1 MSDIFPTNPN
11 FQALDF
17 KDNRPSLM
25 NQTLSGKRQIRQ
37 IGGQYFTFTVS
48 MPPMERVDGQ
58 AIYAFLQKQ
67 KGMINTFKIG
77 YPLNNLGAS
86 KLETD
91 IKVVG
96 IQSAGDANIAS
107 DGFSQTANALRAGD
121 LIKFANHTKVYMVT
135 DDITASGGSAS
146 ILISPPLVAAVAD
159 NEAITVNKPQ
169 FTVYLSTGEI
179 SYTTDATGFYNIS
192 FEVREVVE

>member
-77 YPLNNLGAS
+77 YPLDNLGAS

-96 IQSAGDANIAS
+96 TQSAGDANIAS
-107 DGFSQTANALRAGD
+107 DGFSQTTNALRAGD

-159 NEAITVNKPQ
+159 NEVITVNKPQ
-169 FTVYLSTGEI
+169 FTVYLTGDT
-179 SYTTDATGFYNIS
+179 SYTTNATGFYNIT